1 MYNLFLC
8 ISAMNLL
15 GKDVITLRLK
25 VKNLDEKVL
34 FQVQRFH
41 CKPLSI
47 FLLAFTIMG
56 NGGLIW
62 AIIAGFLLF
71 NPDTSRYGLYM
82 GIALCLCA
90 SANNFLFKSLV
101 SRRRPCDIHKNVPLL
116 INRPFGSSFPSGHTA
131 TSFACAMPMIHMDP
145 RLGLIALF
153 VAFVIA
159 FSRIY
164 LFVHFPSDVIFGIL
178 SGTMCGIL
186 GIQIV
191 RLFLYIVPI
200 SYFMF

>member
-1 MYNLFLC
+1 M
-8 ISAMNLL
+8 
-15 GKDVITLRLK
+15 LRLK
-25 VKNLDEKVL
+25 IKRFDEKVL
-34 FQVQRFH
+34 FGVQR
-41 CKPLSI
+41 CQSKPLSI

-56 NGGLIW
+56 NGGLLW
-62 AIIAGFLLF
+62 AIVSAFLLF
-71 NPDTSRYGLYM
+71 NPDTSRYGFYM
-82 GIALCLCA
+82 VIALCLCA
-90 SANNFLFKSLV
+90 CANNFLFKSLF
-101 SRRRPCDIHKNVPLL
+101 SRQRPCDIHKNVPLL

-159 FSRIY
+159 FSRVY
-164 LFVHFPSDVIFGIL
+164 LFVHFPTDVIFGII

-191 RLFLYIVPI
+191 RLFLYFVPI